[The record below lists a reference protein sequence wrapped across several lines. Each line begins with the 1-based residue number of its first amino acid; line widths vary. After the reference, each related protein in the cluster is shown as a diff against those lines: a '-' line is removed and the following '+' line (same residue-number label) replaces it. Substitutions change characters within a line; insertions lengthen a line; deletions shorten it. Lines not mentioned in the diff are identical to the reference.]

1 MQVTEL
7 AIVICIAFSLL
18 MAWILVASFQQNKS
32 QSEYKK
38 HLTRADALL
47 QAQEVQAGRI
57 QARIEKQEELLR
69 RADNLLRRLEDQID
83 SGSRS

>member
-18 MAWILVASFQQNKS
+18 MAWILMASFQQNKS
-32 QSEYKK
+32 QSDYQNQ
-38 HLTRADALL
+38 LIRAEALL
-47 QAQEVQAGRI
+47 KAQEVQVGQI
-57 QARIEKQEELLR
+57 QTQIEKQEELLG
-69 RADNLLRRLEDQID
+69 RADDLLRRLEDQID